1 MKANT
6 ARGGPRETSRTR
18 ALTTAFTLAFAAFC
32 SAALAVPLAASP
44 AITIPASGSQG
55 DCFAVTIAG
64 SGPEARNVTEQN
76 FATVKLLSPAGH
88 AVSSAPFFAT
98 GRAEMQRQTGTSVA
112 TGIPEPAGPTGSAG
126 PTGQPAFAAIVAIP
140 ADATPG
146 RYTVEVSIAGAEAM
160 RSPFEIVE
168 HYFPSETVRLNA
180 ANTAIKQDDSPAR
193 HEQIRNLNDIL
204 FSHDDSAPRF
214 DGAFVA
220 PVASTRRTSQF
231 WHKRTYRYSNG
242 KKEIAIHYGID
253 FGVPTGTPVA
263 AAGAGRVVMA
273 ENRISTG
280 WTVILEHAPGIFS
293 LYYHLSELLVAEGQS
308 VGTGEL
314 IARSGSTGLSTGPHL
329 HWEFRV
335 NGDAV
340 SPDWFVG
347 RKLW

>member
-1 MKANT
+1 MKPKT
-6 ARGGPRETSRTR
+6 ARCVPRAKRRTR
-18 ALTTAFTLAFAAFC
+18 ALTIAFTLAFAAFC
-32 SAALAVPLAASP
+32 PAVLAVPLAAAP

-98 GRAEMQRQTGTSVA
+98 GRAEMQRQAGTSVA
-112 TGIPEPAGPTGSAG
+112 TGIPEPSGAAGTS
-126 PTGQPAFAAIVAIP
+126 GQPAFAAIVAIP

-146 RYTVEVSIAGAEAM
+146 RYTVEVSIAGTSAV

-214 DGAFVA
+214 DGPFVA
-220 PVASTRRTSQF
+220 PVSSTRRTSQF

-253 FGVPTGTPVA
+253 FGVRPARPSQQPEQVA
-263 AAGAGRVVMA
+263 
-273 ENRISTG
+273 S
-280 WTVILEHAPGIFS
+280 
-293 LYYHLSELLVAEGQS
+293 
-308 VGTGEL
+308 
-314 IARSGSTGLSTGPHL
+314 
-329 HWEFRV
+329 
-335 NGDAV
+335 
-340 SPDWFVG
+340 
-347 RKLW
+347 